1 MFTHFNI
8 IWFPKRLKPLLEIV
22 LNKIST
28 HITQLLAKIYL
39 VVFVHAGLMLMN
51 PVNLMINLNYKWLT
65 PGVLQLV
72 DGNFN
77 LGFRWGVW
85 AGFSQA
91 ADLQLD

>member
-28 HITQLLAKIYL
+28 HITQLLAEIYL

-51 PVNLMINLNYKWLT
+51 PVNLVINLNYKWLT
-65 PGVLQLV
+65 LGVLQSYPLKKS
-72 DGNFN
+72 
-77 LGFRWGVW
+77 RPEI
-85 AGFSQA
+85 
-91 ADLQLD
+91 